1 MMYTYTH
8 NILQAA
14 ADALRFMDKMELDG
28 RLLRVSTPTPVRP
41 ADAIASDMRYLLL
54 LLLLVTISY
63 TLYQHAI
70 VIVHAM
76 HTAVRCIDTCACALR
91 NVSTSEASYTKLM
104 R

>member
-1 MMYTYTH
+1 MYTYTH

-63 TLYQHAI
+63 TLYQHTI
-70 VIVHAM
+70 VIVTRYAYCSTLYRHM
-76 HTAVRCIDTCACALR
+76 CVCA
-91 NVSTSEASYTKLM
+91 T
-104 R
+104 